1 MKENLRILANAVQ
14 VDATDLEVQFRDL
27 QPYASKHMA
36 ASEGRLASAE
46 CWRLA
51 IKQTEKN
58 RAAHPC
64 DALSAV
70 VQRLLSWSSSS
81 SDVERAFGQAKALSL
96 PGQSEK
102 EDMRSESDAL
112 ILKHELGNN
121 DRDKVIRAA
130 MSLWRTFMGRPR
142 SSERSDRIDKNVP
155 RKRRFVCDESAGSS
169 PQTETSFLAKRSRA
183 VDSLQER
190 PACFGPEELLESLT
204 AQQLHEF
211 KVADK
216 KERKAMVEAFLT
228 GSLCPAGEESTV
240 LDEDLINNTEAYMM
254 SVATAQKDTK
264 ARKKREEAILKKD
277 PSNLFHLGCA
287 VFAVDEVGL
296 KIPPGAATLAQQPA
310 AADCLVLARLTACP
324 PEIELLA
331 GLCGSCLCGKDFV
344 ESKGMR
350 GACVAYVPAMRQ
362 KRSVFCTGNFMVAN
376 PRFCCHLTY
385 ALQNDG
391 CEWKMIEEDDAR
403 RIVQSGIAGRMQKL
417 VVFHEDGEED
427 QRWQYNGR
435 FFFCVCSRKFLSNLR
450 VLASSILFS
459 D

>member
-142 SSERSDRIDKNVP
+142 SSERSDRIDKMFPGSAALSVMSLRGLPHRLRRLSWRSEVVP
-155 RKRRFVCDESAGSS
+155 WIPCKRGLRALDQKSS
-169 PQTETSFLAKRSRA
+169 WS
-183 VDSLQER
+183 
-190 PACFGPEELLESLT
+190 
-204 AQQLHEF
+204 H
-211 KVADK
+211 
-216 KERKAMVEAFLT
+216 
-228 GSLCPAGEESTV
+228 
-240 LDEDLINNTEAYMM
+240 
-254 SVATAQKDTK
+254 
-264 ARKKREEAILKKD
+264 
-277 PSNLFHLGCA
+277 
-287 VFAVDEVGL
+287 
-296 KIPPGAATLAQQPA
+296 
-310 AADCLVLARLTACP
+310 
-324 PEIELLA
+324 
-331 GLCGSCLCGKDFV
+331 
-344 ESKGMR
+344 
-350 GACVAYVPAMRQ
+350 
-362 KRSVFCTGNFMVAN
+362 
-376 PRFCCHLTY
+376 
-385 ALQNDG
+385 
-391 CEWKMIEEDDAR
+391 
-403 RIVQSGIAGRMQKL
+403 
-417 VVFHEDGEED
+417 
-427 QRWQYNGR
+427 
-435 FFFCVCSRKFLSNLR
+435 
-450 VLASSILFS
+450 
-459 D
+459 